1 MADDNSNEV
10 GSIVWT
16 DLTTDNAERTREF
29 YEAVVGWT
37 SSPVSMGDYDDFNW
51 PPRRAAAQLPGY
63 ATPVAAM
70 PTCRRSGSCT
80 SSSRISMP
88 VLRDVLRWGAR

>member
-16 DLTTDNAERTREF
+16 DLTTDKAAQTREF

-37 SSPVSMGDYDDFNW
+37 SAPVSMGDYDDFNMVA
-51 PPRRAAAQLPGY
+51 PESGRTIAGVCHARGSNADLPG
-63 ATPVAAM
+63 
-70 PTCRRSGSCT
+70 R
-80 SSSRISMP
+80 
-88 VLRDVLRWGAR
+88 